1 MMKSFAR
8 KTHGSGRIPAALAIA
23 ALGAGALGLFSARAQ
38 AGEYEGITVSSPTVK
53 TIGRDYATGAAIEEM
68 SETARIKVDPASLT
82 TESGVAHLSQEVQ
95 DTARKL
101 CYSLDPLSFDDGD
114 CIRGAVRSAQD
125 QITAVVARARA
136 NAANSSQGEDRPAL

>member
-8 KTHGSGRIPAALAIA
+8 KTNVSGRFPAALAIA
-23 ALGAGALGLFSARAQ
+23 ALSAGAFGSFSGRAH
-38 AGEYEGITVSSPTVK
+38 AGEFEGITVSSPTVK
-53 TIGRDYATGAAIEEM
+53 TIGRESATGAAIEEM
-68 SETARIKVDPASLT
+68 TETARIKVDPATLT
-82 TESGVAHLSQEVQ
+82 TDSGVERLHEEVQ

-114 CIRGAVRSAQD
+114 CIRGAIRSAQD
-125 QITAVVARARA
+125 QIAAIVARARA